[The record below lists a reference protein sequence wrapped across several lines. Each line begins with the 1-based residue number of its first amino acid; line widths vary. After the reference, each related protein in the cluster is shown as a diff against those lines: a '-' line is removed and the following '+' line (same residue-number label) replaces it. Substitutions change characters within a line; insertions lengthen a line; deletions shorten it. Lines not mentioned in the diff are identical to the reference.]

1 MYLLHQVSKGL
12 RRRLTE
18 ALSELNLTNHQYTVL
33 SMLRDRE
40 PLSSSDLSR
49 RLYVTAQ
56 TMNELVSS
64 LEKSG
69 CVARSEDPSNR
80 RILSVRLTEQGRRL
94 IAKCEVIVDR
104 IEGDAFSAISKSQ
117 LQDLRKTTK
126 LLVDD
131 LRHAMKP
138 KQKEVGQ
145 HLKTVKPR
153 RPAKASKARRALASS
168 GS

>member
-12 RRRLTE
+12 RTRLTE

-56 TMNELVSS
+56 TMNAVVSG

-80 RILSVRLTEQGRRL
+80 RILSVRLTERGRKL
-94 IAKCEVIVDR
+94 VAKCEVIVDR
-104 IEGDAFSAISKSQ
+104 IEADAFSVISKSK

-126 LLVDD
+126 LLLDD
-131 LRHAMKP
+131 LRHAAKP

-145 HLKTVKPR
+145 YLKTVKAE
-153 RPAKASKARRALASS
+153 RPAKASQTKVR
-168 GS
+168 